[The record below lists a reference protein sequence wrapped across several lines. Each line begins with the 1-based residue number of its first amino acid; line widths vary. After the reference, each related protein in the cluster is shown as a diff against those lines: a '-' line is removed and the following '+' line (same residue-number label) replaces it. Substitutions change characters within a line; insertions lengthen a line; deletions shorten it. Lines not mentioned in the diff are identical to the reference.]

1 MPQGKHR
8 ASHRA
13 PSSRPL
19 RTVMQAASQR
29 SRVAF
34 VVAPLATVSVVGAGV
49 AVAAHAPGRGAPAA
63 TAAADRLEQPTATAT
78 GTASPTSASA
88 ALPDATA
95 HALSSSALT
104 GASRSL
110 SISRG
115 LDRLAV
121 PEVSAHR
128 WTTAPLDLRL
138 SPGAHVA
145 TDGVFDAGKR
155 IAITG
160 EEHNGYAQV
169 VVDGHARW
177 VTATYLA
184 DHKPAPDPASRGPV
198 FEPCAATASVEHGLV
213 PAAVRAWEA
222 VCNAFPEVTTYGG
235 VANRPE
241 HDTGHAV
248 DAMVYGDSAL
258 GDRIAAFLQ
267 AHAAE
272 LDLYDL
278 IWQQHIWTP
287 VRASEGW
294 RLMPDRGSPTAN
306 HMDHV
311 HFAVN

>member
-13 PSSRPL
+13 TPTRPARKRL
-19 RTVMQAASQR
+19 A
-29 SRVAF
+29 
-34 VVAPLATVSVVGAGV
+34 VVAAPVATVSVVGVGV
-49 AVAAHAPGRGAPAA
+49 ALGALAERPASQPSADAAASLSRPAA
-63 TAAADRLEQPTATAT
+63 GLSS
-78 GTASPTSASA
+78 GTLSSA
-88 ALPDATA
+88 ARHT
-95 HALSSSALT
+95 LSSSALT
-104 GASRSL
+104 GAARSM
-110 SISRG
+110 SISRD

-121 PEVSAHR
+121 PGVTGHR

-138 SPGAHVA
+138 APGAHA
-145 TDGVFDAGKR
+145 DTDGVVAAGKQV
-155 IAITG
+155 AVTG
-160 EEHNGYAQV
+160 AQSGGFAQV
-169 VVDGHARW
+169 VVDGAARW

-184 DHKPAPDPASRGPV
+184 EHKPAPQPSAAGVV
-198 FEPCAATASVEHGLV
+198 FQPCAATASVESGLV
-213 PAAVRAWEA
+213 PGAIRAWEA
-222 VCNAFPEVTTYGG
+222 VCNAFPQVATYGG
-235 VANRPE
+235 LADRPE

-258 GDRIAAFLQ
+258 GMRIAAFLQ

-272 LDLYDL
+272 LNLYDI

>member
-13 PSSRPL
+13 TPERRTLRRPAL
-19 RTVMQAASQR
+19 A
-29 SRVAF
+29 
-34 VVAPLATVSVVGAGV
+34 VVAAPVATVAVVGAGV
-49 AVAAHAPGRGAPAA
+49 ALAGHGSAGHPAA
-63 TAAADRLEQPTATAT
+63 APTEAAASLGRATDAL
-78 GTASPTSASA
+78 SA
-88 ALPDATA
+88 AARHT
-95 HALSSSALT
+95 LSSSAVT

-110 SISRG
+110 SISRN

-121 PEVSAHR
+121 PAVTGHR
-128 WTTAPLDLRL
+128 WTTAALDLRFA
-138 SPGAHVA
+138 PGAHAA
-145 TDGVFDAGKR
+145 TDGEIAAGKQV
-155 IAITG
+155 AVTG
-160 EEHNGYAQV
+160 EQQNGFAQV
-169 VVDGHARW
+169 VVDRQARW
-177 VTATYLA
+177 VTAAYLA
-184 DHKPAPDPASRGPV
+184 DQKPAPDPAAQGPV
-198 FEPCAATASVEHGLV
+198 FQPCAATASVENGLV
-213 PAAVRAWEA
+213 PGAIRAWEA
-222 VCNAFPEVTTYGG
+222 VCNAFPQVSTFGG
-235 VANRPE
+235 LANRPE

-248 DAMVYGDSAL
+248 DAMVYADSAL

-272 LDLYDL
+272 LDLYDI

>member
-13 PSSRPL
+13 PRTPSR
-19 RTVMQAASQR
+19 RNRWVV
-29 SRVAF
+29 VA
-34 VVAPLATVSVVGAGV
+34 APLATVSVVGAGV
-49 AVAAHAPGRGAPAA
+49 TLAAHRTPAEAPA
-63 TAAADRLEQPTATAT
+63 TRAAASLGRP
-78 GTASPTSASA
+78 ASA
-88 ALPDATA
+88 ALASA
-95 HALSSSALT
+95 AVSSAARHSLSSSALT
-104 GASRSL
+104 GASRSA
-110 SISRG
+110 SISRD

-121 PEVSAHR
+121 PDVTGHR
-128 WTTAPLDLRL
+128 WTTAPLNLRL
-138 SPGAHVA
+138 APGAHVA
-145 TDGVFDAGKR
+145 TDGLIAAGKQV
-155 IAITG
+155 AITG
-160 EEHNGYAQV
+160 AERGGYAQV
-169 VVDGHARW
+169 VVNGAARW

-184 DHKPAPDPASRGPV
+184 DHKPAPEPSAAGVV
-198 FEPCAATASVEHGLV
+198 FQPCAATASVESGLV
-213 PAAVRAWEA
+213 PGAIRAWEA
-222 VCNAFPEVTTYGG
+222 VCNAFPEVSTFGG
-235 VANRPE
+235 LANRPE

-272 LDLYDL
+272 LDLYDI